1 MAKKTKSFLPKRI
14 AGVKVPKSV
23 RKGRLGEL
31 LASRTGQA
39 LIAEAIMA
47 AGAIGAAKKA
57 GDSPKARHLVADAAD
72 KLKTLGG
79 DARQKAGDAKDKAE
93 ETGSTFAFALGEAA
107 RSFAAALD
115 RHNGMPHDGDLAG
128 SPRETWTPD
137 YGAPDDG
144 KKKQAAPEAGPL

>member
-39 LIAEAIMA
+39 LIAEALMA
-47 AGAIGAAKKA
+47 AGAVGAAKKTA
-57 GDSPKARHLVADAAD
+57 DSPKAQHLMADAAD
-72 KLKTLGG
+72 KMKTLGG
-79 DARQKAGDAKDKAE
+79 DAKHKAGDAKDKVE
-93 ETGSTFAFALGEAA
+93 EAGSTFAFALGEAA

-115 RHNGMPHDGDLAG
+115 RHNGIPHDGDLSGA
-128 SPRETWTPD
+128 SETWTPD
-137 YGAPDDG
+137 YGGPDDG
-144 KKKQAAPEAGPL
+144 KKKQAAPEAGPLF